1 MDPLLTP
8 EERELVHEQ
17 RALFDASRA
26 LLADL
31 DLVPGDVEALEAMRR
46 RLDELFLIMVVG
58 EFNAG
63 KSTFLN
69 AVLGIDALETG
80 ELPTTRSVHLLRHG
94 AIESVREVEPRLLVH
109 ELPVEVLQELNIVDT
124 PGTNSMQREEQL
136 LTEGF
141 VPRADIVFFVT
152 SLLRPYSAS
161 EHDFLKLIL
170 SWGKHVVFIVN
181 QVDLASGP
189 DHAARVKRYV
199 QQQAREALGEEPPLF
214 AISAR
219 GVVRERTSGEPLS
232 ELDEWAVFA
241 AYFRSTLR
249 DRDRVRLK
257 LTAPLKSLTPVLAR
271 QADALGERLR
281 LVRGDHSAL
290 AAILTEVDAYETRMR
305 DDVSRYQSQITNIL
319 WQLDRRGQRFFD
331 ELVRLSNI
339 MRLRD
344 KDVVEN
350 RFRNEVVADAPQ
362 RIEEEVQA
370 LIDWLVRQ
378 NLAMWEK
385 ADGLL
390 RQRREALRDA
400 AGRTRFVSPQ
410 YVYNREEIF
419 TRLAQPVR
427 RRLALFDAQR
437 EADDV
442 VAAVNAAIAKTFGVQ
457 AVVIGLGAAL
467 TAAFTTL
474 GLDVTGTVGATL
486 LVASGLFILPQRRAR
501 LKRELAAKVETLRV
515 ELSQTLEARFQ
526 EQLRD
531 YVEQLRE
538 TFAPELES
546 TKAQVLRL
554 RNAGA
559 TLEARQG
566 ECAALLARIDGRGN
580 AVQGLA
586 ASAPGRPAG
595 PPGRTAVSPG
605 QAASGPPVSGDGTVG

>member
-17 RALFDASRA
+17 RALFDAGRE

-31 DLVPGDVEALEAMRR
+31 DMVPGDLEALEAMRR

-69 AVLGIDALETG
+69 AVLGTDALEIG

-94 AIESVREVEPRLLVH
+94 AVQSVRESEPRLLVH
-109 ELPVEVLQELNIVDT
+109 ELPVELLQDLNIVDT

-141 VPRADIVFFVT
+141 VPRADFVFFVT

-161 EHDFLKLIL
+161 EHDFLRLIL

-181 QVDLASGP
+181 QVDLAGGP
-189 DHAARVKRYV
+189 DHVARVKRYV
-199 QQQAREALGEEPPLF
+199 QQQAAEELGEEPPLF

-219 GVVRERTSGEPLS
+219 EVVRERTGGEQLS
-232 ELDEWAVFA
+232 AFNEWAAFA
-241 AYFRSTLR
+241 AYFESTLR

-257 LTAPLKSLTPVLAR
+257 LTAPLQSLTPVLAR
-271 QADALGERLR
+271 QADALAERLR
-281 LVRGDHSAL
+281 LVHGDHSAL
-290 AAILTEVDAYETRMR
+290 ATILGEVDAYEARMLA
-305 DDVSRYQSQITNIL
+305 DVSRYQSQITNIL
-319 WQLDRRGQRFFD
+319 WQLERRGQRFFD
-331 ELVRLSNI
+331 ELVRVSNI

-350 RFRNEVVADAPQ
+350 RFRHEVVADTPL

-427 RRLALFDAQR
+427 RRLELFDAQR
-437 EADDV
+437 EAEEI

-474 GLDVTGTVGATL
+474 GLDVTGTVGVTL

-501 LKRELAAKVETLRV
+501 LKRELAGKVETLRA
-515 ELSQTLEARFQ
+515 ELAQTLEVRFK

-531 YVEQLRE
+531 YVEQLRD

-554 RNAGA
+554 RNAGEA
-559 TLEARQG
+559 LEARQG
-566 ECAALLARIDGRGN
+566 ECAALLTRIDGRESRAPN
-580 AVQGLA
+580 A
-586 ASAPGRPAG
+586 GRPAA
-595 PPGRTAVSPG
+595 PSAK
-605 QAASGPPVSGDGTVG
+605 ASEGNVA

>member
-17 RALFDASRA
+17 RGLFDASRE

-31 DLVPGDVEALEAMRR
+31 DMVPGDLEALEAMRR
-46 RLDELFLIMVVG
+46 RLDELFLILVVG

-69 AVLGIDALETG
+69 AILGIDALETG

-94 AIESVREVEPRLLVH
+94 TVQSVRESEPRLLVH
-109 ELPVEVLQELNIVDT
+109 ELPVEVLQDLNIVDT
-124 PGTNSMQREEQL
+124 PGTNSMQREEQM

-141 VPRADIVFFVT
+141 VPRADFVFFVT

-170 SWGKHVVFIVN
+170 SWGKHIVFIVN
-181 QVDLASGP
+181 QVDFAAGP
-189 DHAARVKRYV
+189 DHLARVKRYV
-199 QQQAREALGEEPPLF
+199 QQQAMDELGKEPPLF

-219 GVVRERTSGEPLS
+219 EVVRERASGAALS
-232 ELDEWAVFA
+232 DLNEWTAFA
-241 AYFRSTLR
+241 AFFQSTLR

-257 LTAPLKSLTPVLAR
+257 LTAPLQSLTPVLAR
-271 QADALGERLR
+271 QADALAERLR
-281 LVRGDHSAL
+281 LVHGDHAAL
-290 AAILTEVDAYETRMR
+290 ASILTEVDAYETRMLA
-305 DDVSRYQSQITNIL
+305 DVSRYQSQITNIL
-319 WQLDRRGQRFFD
+319 WQLEKRGQRFFD
-331 ELVRLSNI
+331 ELVRVSNV

-350 RFRNEVVADAPQ
+350 RFRNEIVADTPQ
-362 RIEEEVQA
+362 HIEEEVQA

-385 ADGLL
+385 ADGML

-427 RRLALFDAQR
+427 RRLELFDAQR
-437 EADDV
+437 EAEEI

-457 AVVIGLGAAL
+457 AVVIGVGAAL

-474 GLDVTGTVGATL
+474 GLDVTGTVAVTL

-515 ELSQTLEARFQ
+515 ELAKTLEVRFQ

-554 RNAGA
+554 RNAEG
-559 TLEARQG
+559 TLEARQA
-566 ECAALLARIDGRGN
+566 ECAALLERIDGREGP
-580 AVQGLA
+580 APDRERVGEA
-586 ASAPGRPAG
+586 ALGRRSALP
-595 PPGRTAVSPG
+595 
-605 QAASGPPVSGDGTVG
+605 QA

>member
-17 RALFDASRA
+17 RALFDAGRE

-31 DLVPGDVEALEAMRR
+31 DMVPGDLEALEAMRR

-69 AVLGIDALETG
+69 AVLGTDALEIG

-94 AIESVREVEPRLLVH
+94 AVQSVRESEPRLLVH
-109 ELPVEVLQELNIVDT
+109 ELPVELLQDLNIVDT

-141 VPRADIVFFVT
+141 VPRADFVFFVT

-161 EHDFLKLIL
+161 EHDFLRLIL

-181 QVDLASGP
+181 QVDLAGGP
-189 DHAARVKRYV
+189 DHVARVKRYV
-199 QQQAREALGEEPPLF
+199 QQQAAEELGEEPPLF

-219 GVVRERTSGEPLS
+219 EVVRERTGGEQLS
-232 ELDEWAVFA
+232 ALNEWAAFA
-241 AYFRSTLR
+241 AYFESTLR

-257 LTAPLKSLTPVLAR
+257 LTAPLQSLTPVLAR
-271 QADALGERLR
+271 QADALAERLR
-281 LVRGDHSAL
+281 LVHGDHSAL
-290 AAILTEVDAYETRMR
+290 AAILGEVDAYETRMLA
-305 DDVSRYQSQITNIL
+305 DVSRYQSQITNIL
-319 WQLDRRGQRFFD
+319 WQLERRGQRFFD
-331 ELVRLSNI
+331 ELVRVSNI

-350 RFRNEVVADAPQ
+350 RFRHEVVADTPL

-427 RRLALFDAQR
+427 RRLELFDAQR
-437 EADDV
+437 EAEEI

-474 GLDVTGTVGATL
+474 GLDVTGTVGVTL

-501 LKRELAAKVETLRV
+501 LKRELAGKVETLRA
-515 ELSQTLEARFQ
+515 ELAQTLEVRFK

-546 TKAQVLRL
+546 TKAQALRL
-554 RNAGA
+554 RNADEA
-559 TLEARQG
+559 LKARQA
-566 ECAALLARIDGRGN
+566 ECAALLDRIDGRE
-580 AVQGLA
+580 
-586 ASAPGRPAG
+586 SHAPHAGRPAA
-595 PPGRTAVSPG
+595 PSAK
-605 QAASGPPVSGDGTVG
+605 ASEGNVA

>member
-8 EERELVHEQ
+8 EERELVHQQ
-17 RALFDASRA
+17 RALFDAGRE

-31 DLVPGDVEALEAMRR
+31 DLVPGDLEAIEAMRR

-69 AVLGIDALETG
+69 AVLGTDALETG

-94 AIESVREVEPRLLVH
+94 AIESVRESEPRLLVH
-109 ELPVEVLQELNIVDT
+109 ELPVALLKDLNIVDT

-141 VPRADIVFFVT
+141 VPRADFVFFVT

-161 EHDFLKLIL
+161 EHDFLRLIL

-181 QVDLASGP
+181 QVDLAGGP
-189 DHAARVKRYV
+189 DHLARVKRYV
-199 QQQAREALGEEPPLF
+199 QQQAMEELGEEPPLF

-219 GVVRERTSGEPLS
+219 EVVRERTGGEPLS
-232 ELDEWAVFA
+232 ALNEWAAFA
-241 AYFRSTLR
+241 AYFESTLR

-257 LTAPLKSLTPVLAR
+257 LTAPLQSMTPVLAR
-271 QADALGERLR
+271 QADALAERLR
-281 LVRGDHSAL
+281 LVHGDHSAL
-290 AAILTEVDAYETRMR
+290 AAILGEVDAYETRMLA
-305 DDVSRYQSQITNIL
+305 DVSRYQSQVTNIL
-319 WQLDRRGQRFFD
+319 WQLERRGQRFFD
-331 ELVRLSNI
+331 ELVRVSNI

-350 RFRNEVVADAPQ
+350 RFRHEVVADTPLC
-362 RIEEEVQA
+362 IEEEVQA

-427 RRLALFDAQR
+427 RRLELFDAQR
-437 EADDV
+437 EAEEI

-474 GLDVTGTVGATL
+474 GLDVTGTVGVTL

-501 LKRELAAKVETLRV
+501 LKRELAGRVETLRV
-515 ELSQTLEARFQ
+515 ELAQTLEGRFK
-526 EQLRD
+526 EQLCD

-554 RNAGA
+554 RNADEA
-559 TLEARQG
+559 LKARQA

-580 AVQGLA
+580 RAPDRGRAAA
-586 ASAPGRPAG
+586 ASA
-595 PPGRTAVSPG
+595 RTG
-605 QAASGPPVSGDGTVG
+605 QDNVA

>member
-17 RALFDASRA
+17 RALFDASRE

-31 DLVPGDVEALEAMRR
+31 DMVPGDLEALEAMRR

-69 AVLGIDALETG
+69 AVLGTDALETG

-94 AIESVREVEPRLLVH
+94 AIQSVREAEPRLLVH
-109 ELPVEVLQELNIVDT
+109 ELPAGLLQDLNIVDT

-141 VPRADIVFFVT
+141 VPRADFVFFVT

-161 EHDFLKLIL
+161 EHDFLRLIL

-189 DHAARVKRYV
+189 DHVARVKRYV
-199 QQQAREALGEEPPLF
+199 QQQAAEELGEEPPLF
-214 AISAR
+214 AVSAR
-219 GVVRERTSGEPLS
+219 EVVRERTAGEPVSALN
-232 ELDEWAVFA
+232 EWAGFA
-241 AYFRSTLR
+241 AYFESTLR

-257 LTAPLKSLTPVLAR
+257 LTAPMQSLTPVLAR
-271 QADALGERLR
+271 QADALAERRR
-281 LVRGDHSAL
+281 LVHGDHTAL
-290 AAILTEVDAYETRMR
+290 ASILGEVDAYETRMLA
-305 DDVSRYQSQITNIL
+305 DVSRYQSQITNIL
-319 WQLDRRGQRFFD
+319 WQLERRGQRFFD
-331 ELVRLSNI
+331 ELVRMSNI

-350 RFRNEVVADAPQ
+350 RFRNEVVADTPP
-362 RIEEEVQA
+362 RVEEEVQA

-390 RQRREALRDA
+390 RERREALRDA

-427 RRLALFDAQR
+427 RRLELFDAQR
-437 EADDV
+437 EADEI

-474 GLDVTGTVGATL
+474 GLDVTGTVGVTL
-486 LVASGLFILPQRRAR
+486 LVASGLYILPQRRAR
-501 LKRELAAKVETLRV
+501 LKRELAAKVETLRA
-515 ELSQTLEARFQ
+515 ELAQTLEVRFQ

-531 YVEQLRE
+531 YVEQLRD

-546 TKAQVLRL
+546 TKAQVQRL
-554 RNAGA
+554 RSADE
-559 TLEARQG
+559 TLKARQA
-566 ECAALLARIDGRGN
+566 ECAALLARIKGRGSP
-580 AVQGLA
+580 APVRDQVA
-586 ASAPGRPAG
+586 AGSAKAG
-595 PPGRTAVSPG
+595 QDNVA
-605 QAASGPPVSGDGTVG
+605 

>member
-8 EERELVHEQ
+8 EERALVHEQ
-17 RALFDASRA
+17 RRLFDAA
-26 LLADL
+26 HELLSDL
-31 DLVPGDVEALEAMRR
+31 ELVPGDPEALEAMRH

-69 AVLGIDALETG
+69 AILGADALDTG

-94 AIESVREVEPRLLVH
+94 AVEAVREAEPRLLVH
-109 ELPVEVLQELNIVDT
+109 ELAVELLRDLNIVDT
-124 PGTNSMQREEQL
+124 PGTNSMQREEQR

-141 VPRADIVFFVT
+141 VPRADFVFFVT

-170 SWGKHVVFIVN
+170 SWGKRVVFIVN
-181 QVDLASGP
+181 QVDLAGGP
-189 DHAARVKRYV
+189 DHVARVKRYV
-199 QQQAREALGEEPPLF
+199 EQQATEALGEEPPLF

-219 GVVRERTSGEPLS
+219 EVVRQRHSGEPLS
-232 ELDEWAVFA
+232 GLNEWAAFVD
-241 AYFRSTLR
+241 YFQSNLR

-257 LTAPLKSLTPVLAR
+257 LTAPLRSLTPVLAR
-271 QADALGERLR
+271 QADALAERLR
-281 LVRGDHSAL
+281 LVQGDQSAL
-290 AAILTEVDAYETRMR
+290 ASILTEVDAYETRMR
-305 DDVSRYQSQITNIL
+305 ADVSRYQSQITNIL
-319 WQLDRRGQRFFD
+319 WQLERRGQRFFD

-344 KDVVEN
+344 KDIVEN
-350 RFRNEVVADAPQ
+350 RFRNEVVADTPQ
-362 RIEEEVQA
+362 CIEEEVQA

-378 NLAMWEK
+378 NLAMWET

-419 TRLAQPVR
+419 ARLAQPVR
-427 RRLALFDAQR
+427 RRLDLFDAQR
-437 EADDV
+437 EADEI

-501 LKRELAAKVETLRV
+501 LKRELAGKVETLRV
-515 ELSQTLEARFQ
+515 ELAETLEDRFK

-531 YVEQLRE
+531 YVEQLRG

-546 TKAQVLRL
+546 TKAQVRRL
-554 RNAGA
+554 RSAND
-559 TLEARQG
+559 TLKVRQS
-566 ECAALLARIDGRGN
+566 ECAALLERIDGRGGPSP
-580 AVQGLA
+580 AREPVGKAL
-586 ASAPGRPAG
+586 PGRRPA
-595 PPGRTAVSPG
+595 PPS
-605 QAASGPPVSGDGTVG
+605 

>member
-1 MDPLLTP
+1 MDPFLTP

-17 RALFDASRA
+17 RALFDAGRE

-31 DLVPGDVEALEAMRR
+31 DMVPGDLQALEAMRR

-69 AVLGIDALETG
+69 AILGTDALETG

-94 AIESVREVEPRLLVH
+94 TIQSVRESEPRLLVH
-109 ELPVEVLQELNIVDT
+109 ELPVELLQDLNIVDT

-141 VPRADIVFFVT
+141 VPRADFVFFVT

-181 QVDLASGP
+181 QVDLATGP
-189 DHAARVKRYV
+189 DHVARVKRYV
-199 QQQAREALGEEPPLF
+199 QQQATEELGEERPLF
-214 AISAR
+214 AISTR
-219 GVVRERTSGEPLS
+219 EVVRERTSGERLS
-232 ELDEWAVFA
+232 DLNEWTAFA
-241 AYFRSTLR
+241 GYFQSTLR

-271 QADALGERLR
+271 QADALAERLR
-281 LVRGDHSAL
+281 LVHGDHTAL
-290 AAILTEVDAYETRMR
+290 ASILTEVDAYETRMLA
-305 DDVSRYQSQITNIL
+305 DVSRYQSQITNIL
-319 WQLDRRGQRFFD
+319 WQLERRGQRFFD
-331 ELVRLSNI
+331 ELVRVSNI

-350 RFRNEVVADAPQ
+350 RFRNEVVADSPQ
-362 RIEEEVQA
+362 GIEEEVQA

-378 NLAMWEK
+378 NLSMWEK
-385 ADGLL
+385 ADGML

-400 AGRTRFVSPQ
+400 AGRARFVSPQ

-427 RRLALFDAQR
+427 RRLELFDAQR
-437 EADDV
+437 EADEI

-457 AVVIGLGAAL
+457 AVVIGVGAAL
-467 TAAFTTL
+467 TAAFTSL
-474 GLDVTGTVGATL
+474 GLDVTGTVAVTL

-501 LKRELAAKVETLRV
+501 LKRELAGKVETLRL
-515 ELSQTLEARFQ
+515 ELAQTLEMRFQ

-538 TFAPELES
+538 TFAPELDS
-546 TKAQVLRL
+546 TKAQVVRL
-554 RNAGA
+554 RNAEE
-559 TLEARQG
+559 TLQVLQT
-566 ECAALLARIDGRGN
+566 ECAALLGRIDGRR
-580 AVQGLA
+580 QD
-586 ASAPGRPAG
+586 PPPARRDG
-595 PPGRTAVSPG
+595 SP
-605 QAASGPPVSGDGTVG
+605 S

>member
-8 EERELVHEQ
+8 DERELVHEQ

-31 DLVPGDVEALEAMRR
+31 DLVPGDVDALEAMRR

-69 AVLGIDALETG
+69 AVLGTDALETG

-94 AIESVREVEPRLLVH
+94 AIESVRETEPRLLVH

-136 LTEGF
+136 LTESF

-199 QQQAREALGEEPPLF
+199 QQQAKEALGEEPPLF

-219 GVVRERTSGEPLS
+219 GVVSERTSGEPLS
-232 ELDEWAVFA
+232 GLDEWTAFTA
-241 AYFRSTLR
+241 FFRSTLR
-249 DRDRVRLK
+249 DRDRVKLK

-271 QADALGERLR
+271 QADALAERLR
-281 LVRGDHSAL
+281 LVHGDHSAL
-290 AAILTEVDAYETRMR
+290 ASILTEVDAYETRMR
-305 DDVSRYQSQITNIL
+305 DDVSRYQSQITNVL

-437 EADDV
+437 EADEV

-501 LKRELAAKVETLRV
+501 LKRELAGKVETLRV
-515 ELSQTLEARFQ
+515 ELAQTLEARFQ

-554 RNAGA
+554 RNAGE
-559 TLEARQG
+559 TLEARQA
-566 ECAALLARIDGRGN
+566 ECAALLARIDGPG
-580 AVQGLA
+580 GP
-586 ASAPGRPAG
+586 APA
-595 PPGRTAVSPG
+595 
-605 QAASGPPVSGDGTVG
+605 QAASTLSKTGEGAVGKASV